1 MKNRQ
6 IQYKMKIALEKIN
19 NEYGTLTYFVAL
31 NIVKIE
37 RIDFNYIISDK

>member
-6 IQYKMKIALEKIN
+6 IQYK
-19 NEYGTLTYFVAL
+19 NEYGTLTYFVDL

>member
-1 MKNRQ
+1 M
-6 IQYKMKIALEKIN
+6 

-37 RIDFNYIISDK
+37 RIDFNYIISDKWRGTLFTAALSSARSF

>member
-1 MKNRQ
+1 M
-6 IQYKMKIALEKIN
+6 

-37 RIDFNYIISDK
+37 RIDFNYINSDK